1 MQGPHRTNR
10 MYYGTFINSGYF
22 PAQRMMD
29 KGVCDQIYPESV
41 KVPLKEEYIVSII
54 FDEINIFLKSG

>member
-1 MQGPHRTNR
+1 
-10 MYYGTFINSGYF
+10 
-22 PAQRMMD
+22 MMD

-54 FDEINIFLKSG
+54 FDEIKNSLNSG